1 MTRDVRKCHSPSPT
15 GHSEERSE
23 RSAVVN
29 LVEKNENGEKG
40 EALPVSL
47 PPDSKSPGGWR
58 DSLGSGEN
66 ERRCSCV
73 RMGPLSIVRL
83 GTDLWTYRN

>member
-1 MTRDVRKCHSPSPT
+1 MTRDVRRCHSPSPT

-23 RSAVVN
+23 RSAGGN
-29 LVEKNENGEKG
+29 LVEENENGEKG

-58 DSLGSGEN
+58 DSLRSEEN

-73 RMGPLSIVRL
+73 HTGPLFPDSLV
-83 GTDLWTYRN
+83 TELWTYRN